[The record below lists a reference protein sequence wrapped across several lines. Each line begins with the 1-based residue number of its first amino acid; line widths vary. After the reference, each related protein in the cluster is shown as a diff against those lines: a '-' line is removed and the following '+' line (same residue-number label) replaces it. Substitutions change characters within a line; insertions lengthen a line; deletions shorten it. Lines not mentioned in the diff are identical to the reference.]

1 MNKKLTLLLDE
12 KIIEQAKEYASKKN
26 ESLSGI
32 VAKYFSYI
40 AGNYP
45 PKNTDA
51 NIEKEIEE
59 IVGIVQLPSDIDI
72 RKEYREHRAMKGLHD

>member
-12 KIIEQAKEYASKKN
+12 KIIEQAKDYASKNN

-32 VAKYFSYI
+32 VAKYFSYL

-45 PKNTDA
+45 LKHTDA
-51 NIEKEIEE
+51 IIEKEIED
-59 IVGIVQLPSDIDI
+59 IIGIVQLPADIDI
-72 RKEYREHRAMKGLHD
+72 KKEYREHRAIKGLHD

>member
-12 KIIEQAKEYASKKN
+12 KIIAQAKDYASKNN

-40 AGNYP
+40 VGSG
-45 PKNTDA
+45 KSKKSGTF
-51 NIEKEIEE
+51 IEKEIED
-59 IVGIVQLPSDIDI
+59 IVGIINLPVDIDI
-72 RKEYREHRAMKGLHD
+72 KKEYREFRANKAMYD